1 MKAELVNY
9 SAKTLFFIL
18 KSLYIIPKKKKKK
31 VSKLLLLLEV
41 FHLFMLIQAVET
53 QIWLGF
59 FVS

>member
-18 KSLYIIPKKKKKK
+18 KSLYIIPKKKKK

-41 FHLFMLIQAVET
+41 FHLFMLLQAVET